1 MTMTTEVSK
10 RWWRSRTVWFN
21 VAVAVFASL
30 ELSLGTLQPVLP
42 AGWYAMAVIVVPLV
56 NIALRRITTQP
67 IA

>member
-30 ELSLGTLQPVLP
+30 ELSLGVLP

>member
-30 ELSLGTLQPVLP
+30 ELSLGVLQPVLS
-42 AGWYAMAVIVVPLV
+42 ANWFVLISVAVPIINIMLRSVTTMPL
-56 NIALRRITTQP
+56 R
-67 IA
+67 